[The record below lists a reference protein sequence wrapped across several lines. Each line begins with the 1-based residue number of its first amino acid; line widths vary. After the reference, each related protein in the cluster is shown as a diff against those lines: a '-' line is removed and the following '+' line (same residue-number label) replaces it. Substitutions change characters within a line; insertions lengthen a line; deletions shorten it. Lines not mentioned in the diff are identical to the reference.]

1 MIQKINKWLSSFLEL
16 QLIISLLS
24 LPILIH
30 WGLAVSYM
38 IPLANLIFAPLLALF
53 LWCSCL
59 FALCAIVKI
68 PCSWL
73 VILLD
78 WLANVWHYFLS
89 FATPCWLI
97 GFQHQMIWLA
107 IFCAICV
114 FFVYS
119 FFYPR
124 KNISLIFLMFCCAV
138 LFSTRWL
145 IIKKNCFY
153 KINDI
158 PLHVLR
164 INNKTYLLDSGALC
178 SKQNFYSWIDYNILP
193 ELIKAGGI
201 TTVDTLVL
209 YKSNKKLVKIVK
221 QFAKQAMVKTI
232 LVNDKFGLYDEIK
245 QSFIGTDVKIIPMNL
260 KYFNHCQFELSF

>member
-1 MIQKINKWLSSFLEL
+1 MIQKINKWLASFLEL

-59 FALCAIVKI
+59 FALFAIAHI

-73 VILLD
+73 VVLLD

-97 GFQHQMIWLA
+97 GFQHRMIWIA
-107 IFCAICV
+107 IFCASCV

-124 KNISLIFLMFCCAV
+124 KKISLIFLIFCCV
-138 LFSTRWL
+138 FLFSIRW
-145 IIKKNCFY
+145 ITIQKNCFY
-153 KINDI
+153 SVNNM

-164 INNKTYLLDSGALC
+164 VNNKIYLLDSGALC
-178 SKQNFYSWIDYNILP
+178 SKQNFYSWIDYTILP
-193 ELIKAGGI
+193 ELIKSGGI
-201 TTVDTLVL
+201 TIIDTLVL
-209 YKSNKKLVKIVK
+209 YKPNKKLVKIVQ
-221 QFAKQAMVKTI
+221 QFAKQTMIKTI
-232 LVNDKFGLYDEIK
+232 LVNDKFGCYDEIK
-245 QSFIGTDVKIIPMNL
+245 QAFAGTTIKIIPMHL
-260 KYFNHCQFELSF
+260 KRFNYK